1 VQGDGA
7 RELAR
12 FSKEAVGV
20 LRTTENEHGGGSGV
34 RSRFAAVGRVFGR
47 FSALARRRASANEAR
62 GARRPPRFD
71 RDGGGPRCAENLTG
85 MYLTHLTPGPGRA
98 RNFDI
103 PAPPPPY
110 EYEYESE

>member
-1 VQGDGA
+1 MQGDGA

-47 FSALARRRASANEAR
+47 FSVLARRRASANEAR
-62 GARRPPRFD
+62 GGRGGRRV
-71 RDGGGPRCAENLTG
+71 LTG
-85 MYLTHLTPGPGRA
+85 TEGVR
-98 RNFDI
+98 D
-103 PAPPPPY
+103 APKI
-110 EYEYESE
+110 